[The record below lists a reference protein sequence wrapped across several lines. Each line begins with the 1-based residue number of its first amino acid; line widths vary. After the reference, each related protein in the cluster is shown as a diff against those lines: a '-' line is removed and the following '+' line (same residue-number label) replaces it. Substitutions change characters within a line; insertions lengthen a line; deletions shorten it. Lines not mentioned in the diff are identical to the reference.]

1 MKGIKFN
8 APVTLW
14 FAMIAFAALI
24 LSIFTGGYTNRL
36 FFSVYK
42 ASWADPLHYIRL
54 IGHVFGHASVEH
66 FTGNMMIILLLG
78 PLLEEKYGGARL
90 MFLIFITALITGL
103 VHIFVFDTGL
113 LGASGVCF
121 AMIMLASFT
130 KTSGSKIPVT
140 AILVAMLYLG
150 NELYSA
156 ILIRDNIANSTHIIG
171 GIVGATFGFLMRN

>member
-24 LSIFTGGYTNRL
+24 LNMFTLGFTNRL
-36 FFSVYK
+36 FFSIYR
-42 ASWADPLHYIRL
+42 ASWADPLHYVRL
-54 IGHVFGHASVEH
+54 IGHVFGHASVQH

-103 VHIFVFDTGL
+103 VHIFVFPTGL

-121 AMIMLASFT
+121 AMIMLSSFT

-140 AILVAMLYLG
+140 AILVAILYLG
-150 NELYSA
+150 NEIYSA
-156 ILIRDNIANSTHIIG
+156 ILITDNVANSTHIIG
-171 GIVGATFGFLMRN
+171 GLVGGAFGFLMRS